1 MNIRRS
7 QLALLALFLIGL
19 IVHLVCFGSAF
30 LKGAIYAEDLQTLAV
45 RALTV
50 YSVPLGVIVGGIFGG
65 KAVPAATASAGIFW
79 TAAGLSL
86 LWNLLL
92 VVRSLLFVLAEQD
105 TIGSLLAYVDAVSA
119 AGTFLIGGAL
129 AYFFAK

>member
-1 MNIRRS
+1 MSLRRS
-7 QLALLALFLIGL
+7 QLALLALFMIGL
-19 IVHLVCFGSAF
+19 VVHLACFGSAF
-30 LKGAIYAEDLQTLAV
+30 LAGAVYAEDLQTLAV
-45 RALTV
+45 RALAV

-65 KAVPAATASAGIFW
+65 KADPAARASPGIFW

-92 VVRSLLFVLAEQD
+92 LTRSLIFVIAEYD
-105 TIGSLLAYVDAVSA
+105 TVGSLLAYVDAVSA